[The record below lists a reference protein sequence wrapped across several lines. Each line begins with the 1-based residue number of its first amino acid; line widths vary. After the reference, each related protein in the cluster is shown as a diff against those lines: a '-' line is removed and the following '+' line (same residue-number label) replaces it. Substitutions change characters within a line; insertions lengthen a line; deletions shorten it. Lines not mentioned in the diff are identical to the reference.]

1 MSYAIATWVDTSSN
15 QAIKDPTK
23 RRCGYSNFS
32 KILIKSVATE
42 RVAARTCRKI
52 PVSWHL
58 SD

>member
-52 PVSWHL
+52 PVS
-58 SD
+58 